1 MMSPVD
7 VHLSKP
13 VEIMESD
20 RNRAVA
26 TLTLAFAGDPVGRWA
41 YPAAQQYLT
50 YWPRF
55 IEAFGGRA
63 FSHGTAHALEGCL
76 AVALWLPSGVGPD
89 ELAISAVMDESLT
102 GPIRHE
108 VDDLFEQMGRF
119 HPSAAHWYLP
129 LTGVDPMA
137 QGRGLG
143 SGLLRH
149 ALAIC
154 DRDRLPAYLEATSPR
169 SRDLYERHGFRVLG
183 TIEAGSSPPMW
194 PMLRD
199 PVSP

>member
-1 MMSPVD
+1 MSIDLATTLAVMMSPVD

-108 VDDLFEQMGRF
+108 VLVF
-119 HPSAAHWYLP
+119 S
-129 LTGVDPMA
+129 
-137 QGRGLG
+137 
-143 SGLLRH
+143 
-149 ALAIC
+149 
-154 DRDRLPAYLEATSPR
+154 TSWCR
-169 SRDLYERHGFRVLG
+169 SSV
-183 TIEAGSSPPMW
+183 IEPGM
-194 PMLRD
+194 
-199 PVSP
+199 